1 MPGVGRY
8 LEAGGLSRA
17 PSCTISSR
25 LRPRAVSPILES
37 FKKVHGMVKVL
48 FIDDDPK
55 AHATLRLV
63 LPEPYV
69 LHSAYTGAQGVE
81 AVAGEGPDVVLL
93 DINLPDMDG
102 VHALRQIVARPLAPP
117 VVMLTALSQPRV
129 VKESILAGAC
139 DYIVKPFDTPE
150 LLGTLRTAI
159 AGADARRT
167 AAGEA
172 SGGLMDDMIGES
184 AAMRDLKELIAR
196 YAASNSPVLVLGESG
211 SGKERAARLIHEAS
225 RRRDGPYIALNCGA
239 LPDTLLQSE
248 LFGAEKGAF
257 TDAVSRPGS
266 FERADG
272 GTLFLDEI
280 GEMSAAAQAS
290 LLRVIEQKELTRVG
304 GTRTIPL
311 NVRVVSASNR
321 DLKADV
327 SDGRF
332 RSDLFYRL
340 GVLPIRIPPLRE
352 RQCDIPL
359 LAVHFLAALGHQH
372 MTLSVP
378 AREILLSHPWPGNIR
393 ELRSVMERAV
403 IAADCGE
410 IRPAHL
416 IFD

>member
-1 MPGVGRY
+1 
-8 LEAGGLSRA
+8 
-17 PSCTISSR
+17 
-25 LRPRAVSPILES
+25 
-37 FKKVHGMVKVL
+37 MVKVL

-63 LPEPYV
+63 LPEAYV
-69 LHSAYTGAQGVE
+69 LLSAYTGAQGVE
-81 AVAGEGPDVVLL
+81 AAAREGPDVVLL
-93 DINLPDMDG
+93 DIGLPDMDG
-102 VHALRQIVARPLAPP
+102 LGALRQIAARPLAPP

-150 LLGTLRTAI
+150 LLGTLRTAV
-159 AGADARRT
+159 AGSDARRI

-172 SGGLMDDMIGES
+172 TAGLMDDMIGES
-184 AAMRDLKELIAR
+184 AAMRDLKELIVR
-196 YAASNSPVLVLGESG
+196 YAASDSPVLVLGESG
-211 SGKERAARLIHEAS
+211 TGKERAARFIHEAS
-225 RRRDGPYIALNCGA
+225 RRRQGPYNALNCGA

-257 TDAVSRPGS
+257 TDAVSHPGS

-311 NVRVVSASNR
+311 DVRVVSASNR

-327 SDGRF
+327 SAGRF
-332 RSDLFYRL
+332 RPDLFYRL

-359 LAVHFLAALGHQH
+359 LAVHFLASMGRQQV
-372 MTLSVP
+372 TLTVP
-378 AREILLSHPWPGNIR
+378 GREMLLSHPWPGNVR

-403 IAADCGE
+403 IAANGGE

-416 IFD
+416 MFD

>member
-1 MPGVGRY
+1 
-8 LEAGGLSRA
+8 
-17 PSCTISSR
+17 
-25 LRPRAVSPILES
+25 
-37 FKKVHGMVKVL
+37 MVKVL

-69 LHSAYTGAQGVE
+69 LHSAYTGAHGVE
-81 AVAGEGPDVVLL
+81 AVVSEGPDVVLL

-102 VHALRQIVARPLAPP
+102 VHALRQIVSRPLAPP

-327 SDGRF
+327 SAGRF

-359 LAVHFLAALGHQH
+359 LAVHFLAAMGRQH
-372 MTLSVP
+372 VTLSVP
-378 AREILLSHPWPGNIR
+378 AREILRSHPWPGNIR

-403 IAADCGE
+403 IAADGGE